1 MIPDDHMVEALAAD
15 GADHPLHIR
24 ILPGTAWSAHHFFN
38 PQRPNESRKLCA
50 IDGVSVAQ

>member
-24 ILPGTAWSAHHFFN
+24 IAQSSQLHMIRSIYIRFASPTPFIG
-38 PQRPNESRKLCA
+38 CA
-50 IDGVSVAQ
+50 ASVFRS